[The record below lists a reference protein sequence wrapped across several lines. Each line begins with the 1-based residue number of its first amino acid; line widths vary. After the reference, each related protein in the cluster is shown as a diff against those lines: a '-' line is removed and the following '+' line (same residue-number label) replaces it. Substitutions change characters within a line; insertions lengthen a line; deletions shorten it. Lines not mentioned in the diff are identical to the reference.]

1 MVVAHMVMAWTGD
14 AYNELFKQLGKEETA
29 TRADIQWVM
38 QQAEEAALGHSAA
51 VQRWHVATGWRLWRL
66 QQQQQKA
73 KEKEGKG
80 GK

>member
-1 MVVAHMVMAWTGD
+1 MAYMVMAWTGD
-14 AYNELFKQLGKEETA
+14 AYNELFKQLSKEETA

-66 QQQQQKA
+66 QQQKA
-73 KEKEGKG
+73 KEKQEKEGKG
-80 GK
+80 K